1 MKLIDEIIIMQAKEA
16 ARNTF
21 NSLPLE
27 ERKKLANG
35 YERLSEVELLLS
47 KGDNLSMA
55 AIKKRKREL
64 ENGLLEWYNETKH
77 KTMELQDVID
87 YARSQYKT
95 DLEKLIAEKLVR
107 LGAEDVKYVKEGKY
121 SFIHG
126 VNVGQSKALT
136 WVLEQLEAKNEHKS
150 CTTDE

>member
-1 MKLIDEIIIMQAKEA
+1 M
-16 ARNTF
+16 
-21 NSLPLE
+21 
-27 ERKKLANG
+27 
-35 YERLSEVELLLS
+35 
-47 KGDNLSMA
+47 
-55 AIKKRKREL
+55 
-64 ENGLLEWYNETKH
+64 EWYNETKH

-136 WVLEQLEAKNEHKS
+136 WVLEQLEAQNEHKS

>member
-1 MKLIDEIIIMQAKEA
+1 MEQYIRKSAVRQAKEA

-35 YERLSEVELLLS
+35 YERLSEVELLLN

-55 AIKKRKREL
+55 TIKKRKREL

-77 KTMELQDVID
+77 KTMELQEVID
-87 YARSQYKT
+87 YARDQYKT
-95 DLEKLIAEKLVR
+95 DLEKQIAEKLVR
-107 LGAEDVKYVKEGKY
+107 LGAEDVKYAVDGKW
-121 SFIHG
+121 SFNHG
-126 VNVGQSKALT
+126 VNVGKTKALC
-136 WVLEQLEAKNEHKS
+136 WVLEQLENERKS